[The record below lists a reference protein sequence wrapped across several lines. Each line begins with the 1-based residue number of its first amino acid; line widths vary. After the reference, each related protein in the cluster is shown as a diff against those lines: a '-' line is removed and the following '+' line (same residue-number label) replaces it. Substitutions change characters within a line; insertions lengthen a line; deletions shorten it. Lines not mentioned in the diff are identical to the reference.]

1 MTTQSPTAEIQR
13 RSARLRTF
21 VTLLCSGLIV
31 LLVLERFGFALEEL
45 IRRGIDTKKLGR
57 LAVQTVEAL
66 PEALYLLALWWI
78 RQALAA
84 IGRGEL
90 YGPAIRRMLDRVG
103 LMLTLG
109 AFASVFLVPG
119 LCRLF
124 GYDPGFWIAY
134 DVSALVLGAV
144 GLSLK
149 VIADV
154 LRHAADVQAELDGI
168 F

>member
-1 MTTQSPTAEIQR
+1 MTTPPPAAAIQR
-13 RSARLRTF
+13 RSARLRRF

-45 IRRGIDTKKLGR
+45 IRHGVDSRTLGR
-57 LAVQTVEAL
+57 LGVQTVQAL

-103 LMLTLG
+103 WMLALG
-109 AFASVFLVPG
+109 ALASVFLVPG
-119 LCRLF
+119 LCRWL

-154 LRHAADVQAELDGI
+154 LRHAASVQAELDGI

>member
-1 MTTQSPTAEIQR
+1 MTQLPTAEIQR
-13 RSARLRTF
+13 RSARLCRF
-21 VTLLCSGLIV
+21 VILLWSGLII
-31 LLVLERFGFALEEL
+31 LLVLERFGLVLEEL
-45 IRRGIDTKKLGR
+45 MRRGMETKTFGL
-57 LAVQTVEAL
+57 LAVQIVSSI

-78 RQALAA
+78 HQALAA
-84 IGRGEL
+84 ISRGEL
-90 YGPAIRRMLDRVG
+90 YGPAIRRMLDGVG
-103 LMLTLG
+103 LTLALG

-154 LRHAADVQAELDGI
+154 LRHAAGVQAELDGI

>member
-1 MTTQSPTAEIQR
+1 MTTQSPAEIQR
-13 RSARLRTF
+13 HSVRLRTC
-21 VTLLCSGLIV
+21 VTLLCGGLIV

-45 IRRGIDTKKLGR
+45 IRRGMNAKTLGR
-57 LAVQTVEAL
+57 LGAQTVQAL

-84 IGRGEL
+84 IGCGEL

-109 AFASVFLVPG
+109 GFSSVFLVPG

-134 DVSALVLGAV
+134 DVSALVLGTI
-144 GLSLK
+144 GLALK

-154 LRHAADVQAELDGI
+154 LRHAAGVQAELDGI

>member
-1 MTTQSPTAEIQR
+1 
-13 RSARLRTF
+13 
-21 VTLLCSGLIV
+21 VH
-31 LLVLERFGFALEEL
+31 
-45 IRRGIDTKKLGR
+45 
-57 LAVQTVEAL
+57 AL
-66 PEALYLLALWWI
+66 PEVSYLLALWWI

-84 IGRGEL
+84 MARGEL

-103 LMLTLG
+103 LTLALG

-119 LCRLF
+119 LCRWL

-154 LRHAADVQAELDGI
+154 LRHAAGVQAELDGM